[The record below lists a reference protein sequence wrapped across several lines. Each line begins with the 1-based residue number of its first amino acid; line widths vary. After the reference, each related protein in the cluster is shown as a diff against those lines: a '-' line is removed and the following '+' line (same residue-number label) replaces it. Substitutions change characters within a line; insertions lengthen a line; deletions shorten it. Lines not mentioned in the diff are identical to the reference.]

1 MPNAGDLTQA
11 DAGAP
16 AFLLV
21 GGPGSGK
28 TTLIRTLPG
37 RTFVFMF
44 DPRGVLSLKGAT
56 NVDYELFVPDRL
68 EMGVKTLA
76 SDNPNDSGRYLEP
89 IQYTTFC
96 DFFEQKDDEGYFAQF
111 DNLVVDSSTTLTTA
125 ILDRVLYNNKRLG
138 RHPEYSDNTAAMTA
152 FANVVRNL
160 TAMKK
165 IVLFTAHNMTRV
177 IDKKTEK
184 MADQPHLIGQLRTTV
199 PLLFSDIFLIES
211 DQFDGQRVH
220 YMNTVGE
227 RFRQYIR
234 CSLPNLDPVID
245 VTMTGDMSPEYCAK
259 FPRGL
264 GALYNLKA
272 KEWQD
277 AA

>member
-44 DPRGVLSLKGAT
+44 DPRGLSSLKGAA
-56 NVDYELFVPDRL
+56 NIEYQLFTPDRL
-68 EMGVKTLA
+68 DMGVKTLA
-76 SDNPNDSGRYLEP
+76 GNKPSDTSKALAP
-89 IQYTTFC
+89 IQFPTFYN
-96 DFFEQKDDEGYFAQF
+96 FFEEKDDEGYFDQF
-111 DNLVVDSSTTLTTA
+111 DNLVLDSATTLTSA
-125 ILDRVLYNNKRLG
+125 IMDRVLYHNG
-138 RHPEYSDNTAAMTA
+138 RAGKHPEYADNTAAMTA
-152 FANVVRNL
+152 FAAVVRNM
-160 TAMKK
+160 TALRKV
-165 IVLFTAHNMTRV
+165 VLFTAHNMPRT
-177 IDKKTEK
+177 DNATGKTT
-184 MADQPHLIGQLRTTV
+184 DYPHLIGQLRVTV
-199 PLLFSDIFLIES
+199 PLLFSDIFFMES
-211 DQFDGQRVH
+211 DQADGKRQH
-220 YMNTVGE
+220 LMNTVGE
-227 RFRQYIR
+227 RHRQYVR
-234 CSLPNLDPVID
+234 CSLPGLDSTID

-259 FPRGL
+259 FPHGL

-272 KEWQD
+272 KEWQE